1 MLQNVKKKI
10 NSLNVFSYLCYQI
23 RTEQNKSN
31 LQNFKTANFWVYT
44 YHDNVM
50 PRLQLSYVVHS
61 GTTWDMKIRQLWFLD
76 YILYRSGQII
86 IIIKKN
92 SSFFAFYFPSNFPSF
107 PGIPDE
113 NHSSVECLIFR
124 GLIWRIFM
132 WFCWLAFSVSVL
144 VSL

>member
-1 MLQNVKKKI
+1 MIENIMTNIIPVL
-10 NSLNVFSYLCYQI
+10 YYQI

-44 YHDNVM
+44 SWQCYAEVTAVIRGAFRYHLRHENPTIMIFGLHFFQVRTDHNNNNN
-50 PRLQLSYVVHS
+50 
-61 GTTWDMKIRQLWFLD
+61 
-76 YILYRSGQII
+76 
-86 IIIKKN
+86 KKK

-113 NHSSVECLIFR
+113 NHSSIECLIFR